1 MIVTDYKKIK
11 SIKFKDREW
20 FTEDAEKNA
29 MELYSNILTIQ
40 DKIHSL
46 RDEIESLSCELNTL
60 NEKWDRIYPF
70 FEIEYE
76 TFEKKEIK
84 NESNLNFNFSADINK
99 NIH

>member
-20 FTEDAEKNA
+20 FCEDAENAA
-29 MELYSNILTIQ
+29 MELYHSIVATQ
-40 DKIHSL
+40 DKIYSL
-46 RDEIESLSCELNTL
+46 RDEIEELSYKLKAL
-60 NEKWDRIYPF
+60 NEKWDMIYPF

-84 NESNLNFNFSADINK
+84 NESNLNFKFSAEINK